1 MLKKINEKK
10 AYLLIEITNSDTK
23 SKENILIE
31 VKTALDKVDY
41 KIKGPFKIQK
51 DENENEQNAKSI
63 LIATGCDDKG
73 WLKKQEK
80 CDQFFTDVCLN
91 NEFDIKLNNRVIRM
105 NGKKSINKLVKS
117 EVLEENFFNWIKFI
131 KTDFSEIFSKLMPG
145 PKVILKQL
153 IKASCYNN

>member
-105 NGKKSINKLVKS
+105 NGKKSSLDVNYSFRIGHRHGSGALFLFWQS
-117 EVLEENFFNWIKFI
+117 LE
-131 KTDFSEIFSKLMPG
+131 
-145 PKVILKQL
+145 IL
-153 IKASCYNN
+153 S

>member
-10 AYLLIEITNSDTK
+10 AYLLIEIPNSDTK

-31 VKTALDKVDY
+31 VKTTLDKVDY
-41 KIKGPFKIQK
+41 KIKGPFKIPK
-51 DENENEQNAKSI
+51 DNAKELTAKSF

-91 NEFDIKLNNRVIRM
+91 NEFDIKLNNQVIRM
-105 NGKKSINKLVKS
+105 NRRKSINKLVKS
-117 EVLEENFFNWIKFI
+117 EVLEENLFNWIKFI
-131 KTDFSEIFSKLMPG
+131 RTDFSEIFSKLMPG
-145 PKVILKQL
+145 PKLIIKQL
-153 IKASCYNN
+153 IKTSCYNK